1 MCVFDIFLPI
11 SLDICVGL
19 GEERMLKHE
28 MVYFLS
34 QKHGSQTPILTVLN
48 RFAWQI
54 AHLALSKIHRCTNF
68 GNPKKL
74 SPGFESFCSQK
85 LLHVRPELPS

>member
-28 MVYFLS
+28 MVCFLS
-34 QKHGSQTPILTVLN
+34 QKHGSQAP
-48 RFAWQI
+48 WQI
-54 AHLALSKIHRCTNF
+54 AK
-68 GNPKKL
+68 
-74 SPGFESFCSQK
+74 Q
-85 LLHVRPELPS
+85 